1 MEQSKIEEMAR
12 QERLEYF
19 KKWRAANKDKVRATN
34 QRYWKKRALN
44 KAKQQ
49 SQSESEPPKEDN
61 A

>member
-1 MEQSKIEEMAR
+1 MEQTKIEEMAR

-34 QRYWKKRALN
+34 QRYWEKRALS
-44 KAKQQ
+44 KAQKQPPI
-49 SQSESEPPKEDN
+49 ESEPAKEEN

>member
-34 QRYWKKRALN
+34 QRYWEKRALK

-49 SQSESEPPKEDN
+49 PQPDTEPKKEDN

>member
-1 MEQSKIEEMAR
+1 MEQTKIEEMAR

-34 QRYWKKRALN
+34 QRYWEKRALS

-49 SQSESEPPKEDN
+49 PQTESELKKEEN